1 MLSRYFGSKIHTQI
15 HVFLLCAL
23 ASSIVVSKFVMS
35 LSMMLLLLNILLEA
49 DFKSYWERIK
59 STRLFHWVAFLFA
72 WHLIS
77 LLWSAN
83 WDYGFH
89 DIKVTLPLIVIP
101 LVLTCKPIGKRKRLK
116 WVLGIFL
123 ATVLFASLYN
133 FLSYQQV
140 FGPRYYDDI
149 RGMSLFD
156 SHVRH
161 ALMVVMG
168 IVIAVQF
175 YRWRKLPVFAMVA
188 IVVWLHFYTYYSQV
202 LTGTIVLIGIY
213 AVYGFYWMYHRYK
226 YLAYTGLALFVGII
240 IASLIWIFKPITYDP
255 AVFHKDILNQE
266 RTAEGNG
273 YYNNPGE
280 VSPET
285 GKPIDIFICHKE
297 LKREWE
303 KASEIPYYG
312 RDKKGQ
318 YIFRTL
324 TRYMASKDVR
334 KDAEGFRSMSK
345 KDIRAVEH
353 GHTSIYHKGIW
364 ARVNG
369 LRYQLNNATNP
380 NGHSLLQRIE
390 YWKVGVHLSKKN
402 WLIGVGGGDIQ
413 DSFDAYYEA
422 TDSALTEEHRDRTHN
437 MYLTMLLGFGI
448 PGLFLLLISHVHYL
462 RDQFRNGQLVGLG
475 FIIIM
480 MISYLVEDTLETQS
494 GITYFGLFYGLYI
507 IPMKKQ
513 RKS

>member
-1 MLSRYFGSKIHTQI
+1 MLSRYFGSQIHTRI

-35 LSMMLLLLNILLEA
+35 LSMMLLLLNVLLEA
-49 DFKSYWERIK
+49 DFKASWERIK
-59 STRLFHWVAFLFA
+59 TTRLFHWLALIFV

-77 LLWSAN
+77 LLWSSN
-83 WDYGFH
+83 WEYGFH

-101 LVLTCKPIGKRKRLK
+101 LVLTCKPIGTGKRLK

-140 FGPRYYDDI
+140 FGPHYYDDI

-168 IVIAVQF
+168 IVIAVQL
-175 YRWRKLPVFAMVA
+175 YRWRILPVFLMVA

-202 LTGTIVLIGIY
+202 LTGTIVLIGVY
-213 AVYGFYWMYHRYK
+213 TVYGFYWLFQRYK
-226 YLAYTGLALFVGII
+226 ILAYSSLFLFVGVIVS
-240 IASLIWIFKPITYDP
+240 ALLWIFTPITYDP
-255 AVFHKDILNQE
+255 DVYHKDILNKE

-273 YYNNPGE
+273 YYNKPGE

-303 KASEIPYYG
+303 KASGIPYYG
-312 RDKKGQ
+312 KDKKGQ

-324 TRYMASKDVR
+324 TRYMASKDLR
-334 KDAEGFRSMSK
+334 KDAEGFGQMSK
-345 KDIRAVEH
+345 KDIRSVEQ
-353 GHTSIYHKGIW
+353 GHTSIYNKGIW

-380 NGHSLLQRIE
+380 NGHSLLQRLE
-390 YWKVGVHLSKKN
+390 YWKVGMYLSSKN
-402 WLIGVGGGDIQ
+402 WHVGVGGGDIQ
-413 DSFDAYYEA
+413 DSFNQYYDA
-422 TDSALTEEHRDRTHN
+422 TNSSLTEEHRDRTHN

-448 PGLFLLLISHVHYL
+448 PGLLLLLISHIHYL
-462 RDQFRNGQLVGLG
+462 RDQFKNGQLVGLG
-475 FIIIM
+475 FIIII

-494 GITYFGLFYGLYI
+494 GITYFGLFYGLFI
-507 IPMKKQ
+507 IPLKKQ
-513 RKS
+513 PKS